1 MRILVHCLITTLLL
15 VLSLNSARAET
26 LSLKDAVERAV
37 THNPSVADARLG
49 VASAQRG
56 VTSAWGR
63 HLPRLSVDGNYT
75 RREVPFPFVP
85 AESPIIPPHF
95 SDEFAS
101 YSVALTLPL
110 YQGGQVVNGVALAKA
125 REEIQRQGSLSVQDE
140 IVANTVNTYN
150 KILQLRRLREAS
162 HSSLEALNK
171 QYENAE
177 QLFQVGRTARI
188 DLLKVDVQLANER
201 QRLIA
206 LDMGIATATAALHT
220 LMGDGVTDSL
230 GTVSLTDTLTS
241 ADVRLELTAGI
252 HVAHRQRPE
261 YLRAVGAIREAEIS
275 RKLVLGKL
283 LPMVNAVGGYLYQ
296 YGFAP
301 WYKEGNWYAGLSLT
315 MPLFDRSLYA
325 DLSRQGIETERA
337 RERLRAV
344 DNQLALEIRTAL
356 NSIDESRAR
365 ISATEQAVAQA
376 EEAYQI
382 EQERYR
388 TGAGA
393 IVDLLLAQ
401 SADVTAAANYSQAL
415 YDLNAAVVAYRR
427 STGTLEEYLK

>member
-1 MRILVHCLITTLLL
+1 LITTLLL

-49 VASAQRG
+49 VASAGRG
-56 VTSAWGR
+56 VASAWGK

-101 YSVALTLPL
+101 YSFALTLPL
-110 YQGGQVVNGVALAKA
+110 YQGGQVVNGVALARA

-140 IVANTVNTYN
+140 IIANTVNTYN

-171 QYENAE
+171 QYENAQ

-188 DLLKVDVQLANER
+188 DLLKVEVQLANER
-201 QRLIA
+201 QRLIV
-206 LDMGIATATAALHT
+206 LDTGIATATAALRA
-220 LMGDGVTDSL
+220 LMGDGATDSL

-241 ADVRLELTAGI
+241 ADVRLELAAGI
-252 HVAHRQRPE
+252 DVAHRQRPE
-261 YLRAVGAIREAEIS
+261 YLRAVGAIREAEIN
-275 RKLVLGKL
+275 RKLAFGKL
-283 LPMVNAVGGYLYQ
+283 LPLVNAVGGYLDQ

-301 WYKEGNWYAGLSLT
+301 WYKEGNWYAGVSMS

-325 DLSRQGIETERA
+325 DVSRQGIETERA

-344 DNQLALEIRTAL
+344 DNQLALEIHTAL

-365 ISATEQAVAQA
+365 INAAEEAVAQA
-376 EEAYQI
+376 GEAYRI

-393 IVDLLLAQ
+393 VVDLLLAQ

-415 YDLNAAVVAYRR
+415 YNFNSAVVAYRR

>member
-49 VASAQRG
+49 VASAGRG
-56 VTSAWGR
+56 VASAWGK

-101 YSVALTLPL
+101 YSFALTLPL
-110 YQGGQVVNGVALAKA
+110 YQGGQVVNGVALARA

-140 IVANTVNTYN
+140 IIANTVNTYN

-171 QYENAE
+171 QYENAQ

-188 DLLKVDVQLANER
+188 DLLKVEVQLANER
-201 QRLIA
+201 QRLIV
-206 LDMGIATATAALHT
+206 LDTGIATATAALRA
-220 LMGDGVTDSL
+220 LMGDGATDSL

-241 ADVRLELTAGI
+241 ADVRLELAAGI
-252 HVAHRQRPE
+252 DVAHRQRPE
-261 YLRAVGAIREAEIS
+261 YLRAVGAIREAEIN
-275 RKLVLGKL
+275 RKLAFGKL
-283 LPMVNAVGGYLYQ
+283 LPLVNAVGGYLDQ

-301 WYKEGNWYAGLSLT
+301 WYKEGNWYAGVSMS

-325 DLSRQGIETERA
+325 DVSRQGIETERA

-344 DNQLALEIRTAL
+344 DNQLALEIHTAL

-365 ISATEQAVAQA
+365 INAAEEAVAQA
-376 EEAYQI
+376 GEAYRI

-393 IVDLLLAQ
+393 VVDLLLAQ

-415 YDLNAAVVAYRR
+415 YNFNSAVVAYRR